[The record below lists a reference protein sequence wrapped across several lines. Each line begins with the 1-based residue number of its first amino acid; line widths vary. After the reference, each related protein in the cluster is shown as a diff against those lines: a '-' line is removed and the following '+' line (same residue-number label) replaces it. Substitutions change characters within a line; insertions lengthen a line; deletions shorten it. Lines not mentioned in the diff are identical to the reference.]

1 MVDEAMHKAHAL
13 EKAESKL
20 LKEAGKAKEASAS
33 TSPAKPSEESL
44 TIANYNE
51 ALLIPH

>member
-1 MVDEAMHKAHAL
+1 MVDEAMHKAQAL

-20 LKEAGKAKEASAS
+20 LKEAGKAKEGAI
-33 TSPAKPSEESL
+33 SPAKPSEESL

>member
-1 MVDEAMHKAHAL
+1 MVDEAVHKAHVL

-20 LKEAGKAKEASAS
+20 LKEAGKAKEGSA